1 MSKPLDKR
9 PGPVGLRRRH
19 FLAGAAATLALPR
32 LASAQPPS
40 LTFASSTATV
50 GLVTQIVRR
59 LDLEKKYDLRLDLK
73 ILDPAGAEKA
83 VFLRQVDAGLFPV
96 LTAADLQAKAQD
108 IVLFAPLLFMHTSLL
123 VWQDS
128 PHQTLAELRG
138 KKIGV
143 LDKVSGAYRGMQLIT
158 ARAGLDF
165 ERDFQPVTGPPPALV
180 TFLQRKHVDAL
191 LIHEPLATKLL
202 AEGKFRVVIGLND
215 EWRKVG
221 KQDWLFVCAGAHRE
235 WVTQNRATARRLAD
249 MLLEALRQLSRNPD
263 LIEAEASFLGLKTAP
278 EITLAKERMLRIFPT
293 EWNEAMVGSAMEA
306 VREASR
312 LGQIKLPAQEFI
324 TVLK

>member
-1 MSKPLDKR
+1 
-9 PGPVGLRRRH
+9 VRRREL
-19 FLAGAAATLALPR
+19 LAGAAATLVLPR
-32 LASAQPPS
+32 ALAAQPAT

-59 LDLEKKYDLRLDLK
+59 LDLEKKYDLKLDIK
-73 ILDPAGAEKA
+73 VLDPAGAEKA

-108 IVLFAPLLFMHTSLL
+108 IVLFAPLLFMHTYLL

-128 PHQTLAELRG
+128 PYQSLAELRG

-165 ERDFQPVTGPPPALV
+165 ERDFQPITGPPPALV
-180 TFLQRKHVDAL
+180 TFLQRKQVDAL

-202 AEGKFRVVIGLND
+202 AEGKFRIVMGLND
-215 EWRKVG
+215 EWRKAA

-235 WVTQNRATARRLAD
+235 WLTQNRATARRLAD
-249 MLLEALRQLSRNPD
+249 MLLDAMRQLSRNPD
-263 LIEAEASFLGLKTAP
+263 LVEAEAPFLALKTPA
-278 EITLAKERMLRIFPT
+278 EINLGKERMPRVFPT
-293 EWNEAMVGSAMEA
+293 EWNEVMVAGAMEA
-306 VREASR
+306 VREAAR
-312 LGQIKLPAQEFI
+312 LGQIKMPAQELF

>member
-1 MSKPLDKR
+1 MN
-9 PGPVGLRRRH
+9 RRG

-32 LASAQPPS
+32 VAAAQPAALS
-40 LTFASSTATV
+40 FASSTATV

-59 LDLEKKYDLRLDLK
+59 LDLEKKYELKLDLK
-73 ILDPAGAEKA
+73 VLDPAGAEKA

-108 IVLFAPLLFMHTSLL
+108 IVLFAPLLFMHTYLL

-128 PHQTLAELRG
+128 GYQSLAELRG

-143 LDKVSGAYRGMQLIT
+143 LEKVSGAYRGMQLIA
-158 ARAGLDF
+158 ARGGLDF
-165 ERDFQPVTGPPPALV
+165 ERDFQPITGPPPALV
-180 TFLQRKHVDAL
+180 TFLQRKQVDAL

-202 AEGKFRVVIGLND
+202 AEGKFRIVIGLND
-215 EWRKVG
+215 EWRKSA
-221 KQDWLFVCAGAHRE
+221 KADWLFVCAGAHRE
-235 WVTQNRATARRLAD
+235 WVNQHRATARRLAD
-249 MLLEALRQLSRNPD
+249 MLLEAMRQLSRNPD
-263 LIEAEASFLGLKTAP
+263 LVEAEAAFLGLKTPA
-278 EITLAKERMLRIFPT
+278 EVALAKERMLRIFPT
-293 EWNEAMVGSAMEA
+293 EWNESMVAGAMEA

-312 LGQIKLPAQEFI
+312 LGQIKQTAQEFM